1 MISNTTCRRGFVA
14 CLCLTA
20 ALANVHAGVPRLYSI
35 MDHEPDLPTQTVV
48 RHVPAH
54 WKQLWLEAL
63 AGPEDDLRRE
73 AAAAILRE
81 HQKGCPDLD
90 DMDESLMEALD
101 LSRHPAARLTIAQ
114 ALMELNVRTSAPQL
128 FELAQD
134 SGNDG
139 AMMIEPT
146 LGHWDHKPSRE
157 MWLSRLSEPQ
167 STPLRRLLL
176 AIEGVGIVEE
186 KRAVRH
192 LQKLVFDDAVAPEIR
207 LPAARVLGELVAAGL
222 TTDARQLAADKS
234 PRGMINRLIA
244 ASLLSTHLGDAPQ
257 QLLLQLAIDD
267 QPAVAAVALRRLLQ
281 IDPEL
286 VKPLVPR
293 LLLNRDSIVRQLA
306 ARSLVERATVDVIVT
321 LGQLLDD
328 VHPEVREYVRESM
341 RELAQLPEFDEI
353 IRNKAMEIL
362 ESKSWRE
369 LEQAT
374 RLLGELDHKP
384 AAVQLVELL
393 YFDRAEV
400 HVTAAWSLHQLAVP
414 ETLPGMLVFT
424 RSVTDRYAADPA
436 ASKGERLSAGHDA
449 CLSHLFQAFGLM
461 KYGEPEDVLLKFVP
475 RRYDL
480 GPRSRGAAIW
490 ALGYLHENDPQP
502 GLMKMFGQRVADD
515 GDIPYPEPVEVRT
528 NAATSLGRMNA
539 APALK
544 PLRHV
549 YGRNPPG
556 DRIREA
562 CGWAIERIIGE
573 DLPDPETRRVS
584 PPNAFLRPIDP

>member
-128 FELAQD
+128 FALAQA
-134 SGNDG
+134 SSNAG

-146 LGHWDHKPSRE
+146 LGRWDHKPLHE
-157 MWLSRLSEPQ
+157 IWLSRLSEPQ

-186 KRAVRH
+186 NRAAGH
-192 LQKLVFDDAVAPEIR
+192 LRKLAFDRAVAPGIR
-207 LPAARVLGELVAAGL
+207 LPAARVLGKLVAAGL
-222 TTDARQLAADKS
+222 TADARHLAADKS
-234 PRGMINRLIA
+234 SRGMIDRLVA
-244 ASLLSTHLGDAPQ
+244 ASLLSSHLGDAPQ

-293 LLLNRDSIVRQLA
+293 LLKNRDSVVRQLA
-306 ARSLVERATVDVIVT
+306 ARSLVERATVDVFVT

-328 VHPEVREYVRESM
+328 IHPEVRGYVRESM

-353 IRNKAMEIL
+353 IRDKAMEIL
-362 ESKSWRE
+362 GSKSWRE
-369 LEQAT
+369 MEQAA

-384 AAVQLVELL
+384 AASPLVELL

-400 HVTAAWSLHQLAVP
+400 HVTAAWSLHQLAVR
-414 ETLPGMLVFT
+414 ETLPGMHAFVK
-424 RSVTDRYAADPA
+424 SITDKYAADPA
-436 ASKGERLSAGHDA
+436 ASKGENLSAGHDA
-449 CLSHLFQAFGLM
+449 CLSHLFQTFGLM
-461 KYGEPEDVLLKFVP
+461 KYGEPEAVLVKFVP

-515 GDIPYPEPVEVRT
+515 GD
-528 NAATSLGRMNA
+528 
-539 APALK
+539 
-544 PLRHV
+544 
-549 YGRNPPG
+549 
-556 DRIREA
+556 
-562 CGWAIERIIGE
+562 
-573 DLPDPETRRVS
+573 
-584 PPNAFLRPIDP
+584 